1 MYILTINDVPV
12 GECKHRHQLHH
23 LLDKQ
28 LKVMLRKMVIESI
41 KFNGRNLE
49 FLKLPNFDI
58 LHYYTEGEVVELFF
72 NTVRTLGDTMKAR
85 DKLDT
90 FEDVA
95 TCKPLKNF
103 LIRKAGEVVE
113 KKYRNMK
120 KT

>member
-58 LHYYTEGEVVELFF
+58 LYYYTEGEVVELFF

-113 KKYRNMK
+113 RKFRKS
-120 KT
+120 